1 MLRAQDARKMVEDQ
15 SILTQ
20 ADVDVIEEKTLDA
33 ISKGRVRAAI
43 SFSTRDDREYRKLYP
58 LKRYLEIEGGYKTT
72 ILHHSTSDVL
82 NWMW

>member
-33 ISKGRVRAAI
+33 ISKGRMKAAM

-58 LKRYLEIEGGYKTT
+58 LKRYLEIEGGYRTT
-72 ILHHSTSDVL
+72 ISSYSTSDVL